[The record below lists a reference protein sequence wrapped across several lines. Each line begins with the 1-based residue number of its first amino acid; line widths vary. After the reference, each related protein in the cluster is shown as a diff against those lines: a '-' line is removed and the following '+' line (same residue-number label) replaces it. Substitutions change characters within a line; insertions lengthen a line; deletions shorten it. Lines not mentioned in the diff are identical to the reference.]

1 MFHVNKKKTDDI
13 NTTIEQN
20 MDEIKSST
28 AEQGK
33 AGNGKISLICNGKTY
48 EINGVC
54 GAVTSMGSLTIAV
67 PDDSFPAYLGNFV
80 SIDKSLISHI

>member
-1 MFHVNKKKTDDI
+1 MKKLIVIFIAINLVLVSCKQKKTDDI

-33 AGNGKISLICNGKTY
+33 AGNG
-48 EINGVC
+48 
-54 GAVTSMGSLTIAV
+54 
-67 PDDSFPAYLGNFV
+67 
-80 SIDKSLISHI
+80 